1 MKVRDSGDYET
12 YLYTIQIYCFV
23 LWLVMILLKSLG
35 VSAAIRVYLF
45 HSAGQVLW
53 PYVESFEPAVGILNE
68 FVQARDQLILDAF
81 RVQHL
86 HLSDDVLDL
95 DVVIDKY

>member
-45 HSAGQVLW
+45 HSSWQVLR
-53 PYVESFEPAVGILNE
+53 PYVESFEPAVGILYE
-68 FVQARDQLILDAF
+68 FLQARDQLILDPF
-81 RVQHL
+81 G
-86 HLSDDVLDL
+86 
-95 DVVIDKY
+95 I